1 MSTKLLHAGFRAAGG
16 ASPREGART
25 AVYLATSPDVE
36 GVSGA
41 YFVDERRTTSSPA
54 SYSREL
60 RAAFW
65 SGSERLA
72 GLDRDEPARAS
83 G

>member
-1 MSTKLLHAGFRAAGG
+1 M
-16 ASPREGART
+16 
-25 AVYLATSPDVE
+25 YLAASPDVE
-36 GVSGA
+36 GVSGG
-41 YFVDERRTTSSPA
+41 YFVDEHQTKSSPA

-65 SGSERLA
+65 SLSEQFSGLA
-72 GLDRDEPARAS
+72 GDERARAA